1 MTTSGLPDP
10 ATPASELQ
18 ENLTVP
24 AAEPQATGQAG
35 QGRKPRYGFV
45 RRLLRAVFWSTLVT
59 FSLIALLLFLA
70 LSWFNSASGRYWLT
84 DAINRSQ
91 IVSVAAI
98 EGSFWSE
105 LQIKQ
110 LSVKTDDLTLVLD
123 YGVLEWEPYMLLLRD
138 LYLPRVS
145 LGELS
150 IQTKAAPPNAPPT
163 PAPDSLSLPFGMHL
177 DEFSLAK
184 LNING
189 NLITD
194 IRGRVSSNGRFHRLQ
209 LEQLQVP
216 QGRLAAAL
224 NITGK
229 KPFQSAGSFVL
240 SGQLEGEAIQAV
252 GQLEGPLRALMVQ
265 ASVSHP
271 RLSGKISVQADVFAP
286 YAYQL
291 VRQGQINVRGLDPSL
306 WQRDA
311 PQARLDLDARFE
323 PVKDGVDGQLTLKN
337 HLPGALDQH
346 QLPLQ
351 HATLQFALR
360 DQTLNIAR
368 LDVQLP
374 GKSSVQARGQ
384 IAQGTLDLQLQAQ
397 QIDPQTLWSP
407 QPKGEMNGK
416 LQLKG
421 PWLTPGVQGE
431 ISDVQ
436 RQAKLK
442 LDIGWIKPETERRL
456 AIRELQLSRG
466 ASQLAAKGEFNL
478 QALQDFAAELTL
490 KNINPA
496 EFAQIPAGRISGQAN
511 IKGKLQPKPLLD
523 LQFQLQDSVFNQQ
536 ALTGQGRVQLSAER
550 LSQSDFWLALGNNR
564 ISASGALGLPAD
576 RLQLELDVPNLAVL
590 GSQFTGR
597 IDGGAT
603 LSGALLHPRVDAQL
617 QIRQLATPF
626 AAKVQQA
633 DIDLALSS
641 DLQGAIRVG
650 GKVQQLVYA
659 QTRID
664 QLTLAINGTM
674 QQHDF
679 NLQATGR
686 QAMAPPDAGKAES
699 GETKPD
705 ETVALALDWQSRGGF
720 DAQRRWQGQILALS
734 GQAGLPFKLQ
744 NSPKLVLASDE
755 LELDPASLAIGASQ
769 IQLQQTQWKKGT
781 FVSSGQLRSLAL
793 AEWLKLGKMIHP
805 ATALDTDLQLAGDWQ
820 IRQSGVLNG
829 TFNLARVSGD
839 VRWQDA
845 QRGMIPLTLRKL
857 SASGQLEMNRLTI
870 QAQLESEK
878 FGQLGLT
885 GSALVDLAQ
894 GGLDAAAPVS
904 ASVKGTLPNLSV
916 FAPFLGPDTKLAGD
930 AVLDVRVSGSVSQP
944 QLGGSIRAAHLL
956 YADTQAGIKLQDGE
970 LELVLSNQDVIL
982 KSFSA
987 KGVSKGGI
995 KVSGSLSLT
1004 GGKPNG
1010 QLKLQAERFTLIS
1023 KPEMLLVLSGQGGLS
1038 VADGV
1043 LSVNGSFKAD
1053 AGDIQYQSS
1062 DVPKLSNDVRVIGR
1076 ENKTRSANVMKLNML
1091 LDFDL
1096 GDQFVFRGYGLE
1108 SRLLGKLRL
1117 KAVPNQLLTAS
1128 GTITTEGGEYK
1139 AYGQKLVIERGILS
1153 FQGAVDNP
1161 SLDILAMRRNQAVEA
1176 GVQVSGNA
1184 YAPRVSLYSEPNVPD
1199 AEKISWLLF
1208 GHGSDSMAKSDG
1220 ALVLQLLNA
1229 MASNGASG
1237 KGLTDE
1243 ILGNFGID
1251 EVGYKSKEED
1261 DGTTT
1266 QVVTVSKHLSKSL
1279 RVSLEKSFNGLSDA
1293 VSFTLQL
1300 SRNWSLVSR
1309 IGVDNSA
1316 VDVKY
1321 TLTAD

>member
-10 ATPASELQ
+10 ATPATEQVESLAA
-18 ENLTVP
+18 P
-24 AAEPQATGQAG
+24 AAEPQEAG
-35 QGRKPRYGFV
+35 RQGSKPPYGFV

-91 IVSVAAI
+91 VVSVAAI

-110 LSVKTDDLTLVLD
+110 LSVKTDDLTLALD
-123 YGVLEWEPYMLLLRD
+123 YGVFEWEPYMLLLRD
-138 LYLPRVS
+138 LYLPKVS

-163 PAPDSLSLPFGMHL
+163 PAPDSLSLPFGIHL

-189 NLITD
+189 NLLTD

-229 KPFQSAGSFVL
+229 KPFHSAGSFVL

-265 ASVSHP
+265 ASVTHP
-271 RLSGKISVQADVFAP
+271 RLSGKISVQADAFAP

-291 VRQGQINVRGLDPSL
+291 VRQGQINVRGLNPSL
-306 WQRDA
+306 WQSDA

-346 QLPLQ
+346 QLPLL

-384 IAQGTLDLQLQAQ
+384 IEQGTLDLQLQAQ

-421 PWLTPGVQGE
+421 PWLTPGVSGE

-456 AIRELQLSRG
+456 AIRQLQLSRG
-466 ASQLAAKGEFNL
+466 GSQLAAKGEFNL
-478 QALQDFAAELTL
+478 QAQQDFAAELTL

-536 ALTGQGRVQLSAER
+536 ALTGRGSVQLSAER

-576 RLQLELDVPNLAVL
+576 RLQLVLDVPNLAVL
-590 GSQFTGR
+590 GSQFAGR
-597 IDGGAT
+597 IDGDAT
-603 LSGALLHPRVDAQL
+603 LSGALLHPRVDARL

-626 AAKVQQA
+626 AVKVQQA

-641 DLQGAIRVG
+641 DLQGPIRIG

-659 QTRID
+659 QTRLD

-674 QQHDF
+674 QQHDI

-686 QAMAPPDAGKAES
+686 QAMAPPEPGKAES
-699 GETKPD
+699 GEL
-705 ETVALALDWQSRGGF
+705 VALALDWQSRGGF

-755 LELDPASLAIGASQ
+755 FDLDPASLAIGASQ

-793 AEWLKLGKMIHP
+793 AEWLKLGKIANP
-805 ATALDTDLQLAGDWQ
+805 VSDLQLVGDWQ

-839 VRWQDA
+839 VRWHDA
-845 QRGMIPLTLRKL
+845 QRGVIPLTLRKL
-857 SASGQLEMNRLTI
+857 SASGQLEMNRLNI

-885 GSALVDLAQ
+885 ASALADLAQ
-894 GGLDAAAPVS
+894 GGFDAAAPVS
-904 ASVKGTLPNLSV
+904 ASIKGTLPNLSV

-930 AVLDVRVSGSVSQP
+930 AVLDVRVSGSVSEP

-970 LELVLSNQDVIL
+970 LELALSNQDAIL

-987 KGVSKGGI
+987 KSVSKGEI
-995 KVSGSLSLT
+995 KASGSLSLA

-1010 QLKLQAERFTLIS
+1010 QLKLLAERFTLIS

-1038 VADGV
+1038 VVDGV

-1076 ENKTRSANVMKLNML
+1076 ENKPRSANVMKLNML

-1117 KAVPNQLLTAS
+1117 NAVPNQLLTAS

-1176 GVQVSGNA
+1176 GVQVSGHA

-1229 MASNGASG
+1229 MASNGGNG

-1321 TLTAD
+1321 TLTSD